1 MMTNVGMIV
10 GRRSSPPLAPGK
22 IAALQQ

>member
-10 GRRSSPPLAPGK
+10 GRRSSPPLAAVK
-22 IAALQQ
+22 MAALQQ

>member
-10 GRRSSPPLAPGK
+10 GRRPSPPQAAVK
-22 IAALQQ
+22 MAALQQ